1 MTRNSFIT
9 DERISSEGLIGTFV
23 RRVKEG
29 QLGSFPV
36 ILALVV
42 IVIVFQTADSNF
54 ISPANLVNLS
64 TQVAFLAIL
73 ALGINLILLLG
84 EIDLSLAQL
93 GGLAASLLGVLVVR
107 QGVPPLIAL
116 VIMLLLGLVV
126 GAVQGWFFAVVGI
139 PAFVVTLAGLLA
151 FTGLTLTTLGTQK
164 NLSMSETFAFDFA
177 SYYFPAIWAYVFG
190 AIAIIGFGAG
200 IIYSKLRRHREGLS
214 APSWTS
220 VIVRIVLLAAI
231 VFGFLILINQD
242 FGLAMPFFLMMV
254 IAIVIDLV
262 LRKTRYGR
270 SIYAVGG
277 KVEAARRAGIRVTWV
292 RISVFMTAGVLAALF
307 PVRVHQDR
315 CDDECGID
323 PGQHPGSAQRDRGGR
338 HRRNLPVRRARFGLG
353 RGPRRTRRR
362 RDQQRS
368 LSHRLQLRRA
378 ADHHRARSAHRRRR
392 RCAQPPRP
400 QVRRPG
406 VADRPPRAD
415 SPRAGGADTV
425 EANDMGCLMTIRGNG
440 ER

>member
-9 DERISSEGLIGTFV
+9 DERISSEGVIGTFL

-36 ILALVV
+36 ILALIV
-42 IVIVFQTADSNF
+42 IVIVFQSADSNF

-107 QGVPPLIAL
+107 QGVPPALALI
-116 VIMLLLGLVV
+116 IMLLLGLVV
-126 GAVQGWFFAVVGI
+126 GAIQGWFFAVVGI

-164 NLSMSETFAFDFA
+164 NLSMSDTFAFDFA
-177 SYYFPAIWAYVFG
+177 SFYFPAIWAYIFG
-190 AIAIIGFGAG
+190 AVAIIGFGSG
-200 IIYSKLRRHREGLS
+200 IVYSKLRRHREGLS

-231 VFGFLILINQD
+231 VFGFLILVNQD
-242 FGLAMPFFLMMV
+242 FGLAMPFFLMIV
-254 IAIVIDLV
+254 IAIIIDLV

-292 RISVFMTAGVLAALF
+292 RISVFMAAGVLAALF
-307 PVRVHQDR
+307 GFIKTGVTTNAGSTLVSTQDLLNAIAAAVI
-315 CDDECGID
+315 G
-323 PGQHPGSAQRDRGGR
+323 GTSLFGGR
-338 HRRNLPVRRARFGLG
+338 GTAWAAVLGALVVGAINNGLYLIGFNSDAQQIITALVLLTAVVIDALSRRGQRYVG
-353 RGPRRTRRR
+353 RG
-362 RDQQRS
+362 
-368 LSHRLQLRRA
+368 
-378 ADHHRARSAHRRRR
+378 
-392 RCAQPPRP
+392 
-400 QVRRPG
+400 
-406 VADRPPRAD
+406 
-415 SPRAGGADTV
+415 
-425 EANDMGCLMTIRGNG
+425 
-440 ER
+440 

>member
-9 DERISSEGLIGTFV
+9 DERISSEGLVGTFI

-36 ILALVV
+36 ILALIV
-42 IVIVFQTADSNF
+42 IVIVFQSADSNF

-107 QGVPPLIAL
+107 QGVPPVLALI
-116 VIMLLLGLVV
+116 IMLLLGLVV
-126 GAVQGWFFAVVGI
+126 GAIQGWFFAVVGI

-164 NLSMSETFAFDFA
+164 NLSMSDTFAFDFA

-200 IIYSKLRRHREGLS
+200 IIYSKLRRHSEGLD

-220 VIVRIVLLAAI
+220 VIVRIVLLTAI
-231 VFGFLILINQD
+231 VFGFLILVNQD
-242 FGLAMPFFLMMV
+242 FGLALPFFLMMV
-254 IAIVIDLV
+254 IAITIDLV

-292 RISVFMTAGVLAALF
+292 RISVFMAAGVLAALF
-307 PVRVHQDR
+307 GFIKTGVTTNAGSTLVSTQDLLNAIAAAVIGGTSLFGGR
-315 CDDECGID
+315 
-323 PGQHPGSAQRDRGGR
+323 GSAWAAVLGALVVGAINNGLYLIGFNSDAQQIITALVLLTAVVVDALSRRGQRY
-338 HRRNLPVRRARFGLG
+338 VG
-353 RGPRRTRRR
+353 RG
-362 RDQQRS
+362 
-368 LSHRLQLRRA
+368 
-378 ADHHRARSAHRRRR
+378 
-392 RCAQPPRP
+392 
-400 QVRRPG
+400 
-406 VADRPPRAD
+406 
-415 SPRAGGADTV
+415 
-425 EANDMGCLMTIRGNG
+425 
-440 ER
+440 

>member
-9 DERISSEGLIGTFV
+9 DERISSEGVVGTFV

-29 QLGSFPV
+29 QLGAFPV

-107 QGVPPLIAL
+107 QGVPPAIAL
-116 VIMLLLGLVV
+116 IIMLLLGLVV

-190 AIAIIGFGAG
+190 AVAIIGFGAG
-200 IIYSKLRRHREGLS
+200 IIHSKLRRHREGLN

-231 VFGFLILINQD
+231 VFGFLILVNQD

-292 RISVFMTAGVLAALF
+292 RISVFMAAGVLAALF
-307 PVRVHQDR
+307 GFIKTGVTTNAGSTLVSTQDLLNAIAAAVIGGTSLFGGR
-315 CDDECGID
+315 
-323 PGQHPGSAQRDRGGR
+323 GSAWAAVLGALVVGAINNGLYLIGFNSDAQQIITALVLLTAVVIDALSRRGQRY
-338 HRRNLPVRRARFGLG
+338 VG
-353 RGPRRTRRR
+353 RG
-362 RDQQRS
+362 
-368 LSHRLQLRRA
+368 
-378 ADHHRARSAHRRRR
+378 
-392 RCAQPPRP
+392 
-400 QVRRPG
+400 
-406 VADRPPRAD
+406 
-415 SPRAGGADTV
+415 
-425 EANDMGCLMTIRGNG
+425 
-440 ER
+440 

>member
-9 DERISSEGLIGTFV
+9 DERISSEGIVGTFV

-36 ILALVV
+36 IFALIV
-42 IVIVFQTADSNF
+42 IVIVFQSADSNF

-107 QGVPPLIAL
+107 QGVPPALALI
-116 VIMLLLGLVV
+116 IMLLLGLVV
-126 GAVQGWFFAVVGI
+126 GAIQGWFFAVVGI

-164 NLSMSETFAFDFA
+164 NLSMSDTFAFDFA
-177 SYYFPAIWAYVFG
+177 SFYFPAIWAYIFG
-190 AIAIIGFGAG
+190 AIAIIGFGGG

-214 APSWTS
+214 APSWAS

-231 VFGFLILINQD
+231 VFGFLILVNQD
-242 FGLAMPFFLMMV
+242 FGLAMPFFLMLV
-254 IAIVIDLV
+254 IAVVIDLV

-292 RISVFMTAGVLAALF
+292 RISVFMAAGVLAALF
-307 PVRVHQDR
+307 GFIKTGVTTNAGSTLVSTQDLLNAIAAAVI
-315 CDDECGID
+315 G
-323 PGQHPGSAQRDRGGR
+323 GTSLFGGR
-338 HRRNLPVRRARFGLG
+338 GTAWAAVLGALVVGAINNGLYLIGFNSDAQQIITALVLLTAVVIDALSRRGQRYVG
-353 RGPRRTRRR
+353 RG
-362 RDQQRS
+362 
-368 LSHRLQLRRA
+368 
-378 ADHHRARSAHRRRR
+378 
-392 RCAQPPRP
+392 
-400 QVRRPG
+400 
-406 VADRPPRAD
+406 
-415 SPRAGGADTV
+415 
-425 EANDMGCLMTIRGNG
+425 
-440 ER
+440 

>member
-9 DERISSEGLIGTFV
+9 DERISSEGVIGTFL

-36 ILALVV
+36 ILALIV
-42 IVIVFQTADSNF
+42 IVIVFQSADSNF

-107 QGVPPLIAL
+107 QGVPPALALI
-116 VIMLLLGLVV
+116 IMLLLGLVV
-126 GAVQGWFFAVVGI
+126 GAIQGWFFAVVGI

-164 NLSMSETFAFDFA
+164 NLSMSDTFAFDFA
-177 SYYFPAIWAYVFG
+177 SFYFPAIWAYIFG
-190 AIAIIGFGAG
+190 AVAIIGFGGG

-214 APSWTS
+214 APSWAS

-231 VFGFLILINQD
+231 VFGFLILVNQD
-242 FGLAMPFFLMMV
+242 FGLAMPFFLMIV
-254 IAIVIDLV
+254 IAIIIDLV

-292 RISVFMTAGVLAALF
+292 RISVFMAAGVLAALF
-307 PVRVHQDR
+307 GFIKTGVTTNAGSTLVSTQDLLNAIAAAVI
-315 CDDECGID
+315 G
-323 PGQHPGSAQRDRGGR
+323 GTSLFGGR
-338 HRRNLPVRRARFGLG
+338 GTAWAAVLGALVVGAINNGLYLIGFNSDAQQIITALVLLTAVVIDALSRRGQRYVG
-353 RGPRRTRRR
+353 RG
-362 RDQQRS
+362 
-368 LSHRLQLRRA
+368 
-378 ADHHRARSAHRRRR
+378 
-392 RCAQPPRP
+392 
-400 QVRRPG
+400 
-406 VADRPPRAD
+406 
-415 SPRAGGADTV
+415 
-425 EANDMGCLMTIRGNG
+425 
-440 ER
+440 

>member
-9 DERISSEGLIGTFV
+9 DDRISSEGIVGTFV

-36 ILALVV
+36 IFALIV
-42 IVIVFQTADSNF
+42 IVIVFQSADSNF

-107 QGVPPLIAL
+107 QGVPPAMAL
-116 VIMLLLGLVV
+116 FIMLLLGLVV
-126 GAVQGWFFAVVGI
+126 GAIQGWFFAVVGI

-164 NLSMSETFAFDFA
+164 NLSMSDTFAFDFA
-177 SYYFPAIWAYVFG
+177 SFYFPAIWAYIFG
-190 AIAIIGFGAG
+190 AIAIIGFGGG

-214 APSWTS
+214 APSWAS
-220 VIVRIVLLAAI
+220 VIVRIVLLAAV
-231 VFGFLILINQD
+231 VFGFLILVNQD
-242 FGLAMPFFLMMV
+242 FGLAMPFFLMIV

-292 RISVFMTAGVLAALF
+292 RISVFMAAGVLAALF
-307 PVRVHQDR
+307 GFIKTGVTTNAGSTLVSTQDLLNAIAAAVI
-315 CDDECGID
+315 G
-323 PGQHPGSAQRDRGGR
+323 GTSLFGGR
-338 HRRNLPVRRARFGLG
+338 GTAWAAVLGALVVGAINNGLYLIGFNSDAQQIITALVLLTAVVIDALSRRGQRYVG
-353 RGPRRTRRR
+353 RG
-362 RDQQRS
+362 
-368 LSHRLQLRRA
+368 
-378 ADHHRARSAHRRRR
+378 
-392 RCAQPPRP
+392 
-400 QVRRPG
+400 
-406 VADRPPRAD
+406 
-415 SPRAGGADTV
+415 
-425 EANDMGCLMTIRGNG
+425 
-440 ER
+440 

>member
-231 VFGFLILINQD
+231 VFGFLILVNQD

-307 PVRVHQDR
+307 GFIKTGVTTNAGSTLVSTQDLLNAIAAAVIGGTSLFGGR
-315 CDDECGID
+315 
-323 PGQHPGSAQRDRGGR
+323 GSAWAAVLGALVVGAINNGLYLIGFNSDAQQIITALVLLTAVVVDALSRRG
-338 HRRNLPVRRARFGLG
+338 HRYVG
-353 RGPRRTRRR
+353 RG
-362 RDQQRS
+362 
-368 LSHRLQLRRA
+368 
-378 ADHHRARSAHRRRR
+378 
-392 RCAQPPRP
+392 
-400 QVRRPG
+400 
-406 VADRPPRAD
+406 
-415 SPRAGGADTV
+415 
-425 EANDMGCLMTIRGNG
+425 
-440 ER
+440 

>member
-9 DERISSEGLIGTFV
+9 DERISSEGIVSTFI

-107 QGVPPLIAL
+107 QGVPPAIAL
-116 VIMLLLGLVV
+116 IIMLLLGLVV
-126 GAVQGWFFAVVGI
+126 GAIQGWFFAVVGI

-164 NLSMSETFAFDFA
+164 NLSMSDTFAFDFA
-177 SYYFPAIWAYVFG
+177 SYYFPAVWAYVFG

-200 IIYSKLRRHREGLS
+200 IIYSKLRRHREGLN

-220 VIVRIVLLAAI
+220 VIVRIVLLTAI
-231 VFGFLILINQD
+231 VFGFLVLVNQD

-254 IAIVIDLV
+254 IAIGIDLV

-292 RISVFMTAGVLAALF
+292 RISVFMAAGVLAALF
-307 PVRVHQDR
+307 GFVKTGVTTNAGSTLVSTQDLLNAIAAAVI
-315 CDDECGID
+315 G
-323 PGQHPGSAQRDRGGR
+323 GTSLFGGR
-338 HRRNLPVRRARFGLG
+338 GTAWAAVLGALVVGAINNGLYLIGFNSDAQQIITALVLLTAVVIDALSRRGQRYVG
-353 RGPRRTRRR
+353 RG
-362 RDQQRS
+362 
-368 LSHRLQLRRA
+368 
-378 ADHHRARSAHRRRR
+378 
-392 RCAQPPRP
+392 
-400 QVRRPG
+400 
-406 VADRPPRAD
+406 
-415 SPRAGGADTV
+415 
-425 EANDMGCLMTIRGNG
+425 
-440 ER
+440 

>member
-9 DERISSEGLIGTFV
+9 DERISSEGIVGTFV

-36 ILALVV
+36 ILALIV
-42 IVIVFQTADSNF
+42 IVIVFQSADSNF

-107 QGVPPLIAL
+107 QGVPPALALI
-116 VIMLLLGLVV
+116 IMLLLGLVV
-126 GAVQGWFFAVVGI
+126 GAIQGWFFAVVGI

-164 NLSMSETFAFDFA
+164 NLSMSDTFAFDFA
-177 SYYFPAIWAYVFG
+177 SFYFPAIWAYIFG
-190 AIAIIGFGAG
+190 AIAIIGFGGG
-200 IIYSKLRRHREGLS
+200 IIYSKMRRHREGLS
-214 APSWTS
+214 APSWAS

-231 VFGFLILINQD
+231 VFGFLILVNQD
-242 FGLAMPFFLMMV
+242 FGLAMPFFLMIV

-292 RISVFMTAGVLAALF
+292 RISVFMAAGVLAALF
-307 PVRVHQDR
+307 GFIKTGVTTNAGSTLVSTQDLLNAIAAAVI
-315 CDDECGID
+315 G
-323 PGQHPGSAQRDRGGR
+323 GTSLFGGR
-338 HRRNLPVRRARFGLG
+338 GTAWAAVLGALVVGAINNGLYLIGFNSDAQQIITALVLLTAVVIDALSRRGQRYVG
-353 RGPRRTRRR
+353 RG
-362 RDQQRS
+362 
-368 LSHRLQLRRA
+368 
-378 ADHHRARSAHRRRR
+378 
-392 RCAQPPRP
+392 
-400 QVRRPG
+400 
-406 VADRPPRAD
+406 
-415 SPRAGGADTV
+415 
-425 EANDMGCLMTIRGNG
+425 
-440 ER
+440 

>member
-9 DERISSEGLIGTFV
+9 DERISSEGIVSTFI

-107 QGVPPLIAL
+107 QGVPPAIAL
-116 VIMLLLGLVV
+116 IIMLLLGLVV
-126 GAVQGWFFAVVGI
+126 GAIQGWFFAVVGI

-164 NLSMSETFAFDFA
+164 NLSMSDTFAFDFA
-177 SYYFPAIWAYVFG
+177 SYYFPAVWAYVFG

-200 IIYSKLRRHREGLS
+200 IIYSKLRRHREGLN

-220 VIVRIVLLAAI
+220 VIVRIVLLTAI
-231 VFGFLILINQD
+231 VFGFLVLVNQD

-254 IAIVIDLV
+254 IAIGIDLV

-292 RISVFMTAGVLAALF
+292 RISVFMAAGVLAALF
-307 PVRVHQDR
+307 GFVKTGVTTNAGSTLVSTQDLLNAIAAAVI
-315 CDDECGID
+315 G
-323 PGQHPGSAQRDRGGR
+323 GTSLFGGR
-338 HRRNLPVRRARFGLG
+338 GTAWAAVLGALVVGAIKNGLSLIGFNSDAQQIITAVVLLAAVVIDALSRRGQRYVG
-353 RGPRRTRRR
+353 RG
-362 RDQQRS
+362 
-368 LSHRLQLRRA
+368 
-378 ADHHRARSAHRRRR
+378 
-392 RCAQPPRP
+392 
-400 QVRRPG
+400 
-406 VADRPPRAD
+406 
-415 SPRAGGADTV
+415 
-425 EANDMGCLMTIRGNG
+425 
-440 ER
+440 

>member
-9 DERISSEGLIGTFV
+9 DERISSEGIVGTFI

-42 IVIVFQTADSNF
+42 IVIVFQSADSNF

-107 QGVPPLIAL
+107 QGVPPAMALI
-116 VIMLLLGLVV
+116 IMLLLGLVV
-126 GAVQGWFFAVVGI
+126 GAIQGWFFAVVGI

-164 NLSMSETFAFDFA
+164 NLSMSDTFAFDFA
-177 SYYFPAIWAYVFG
+177 SFYFPAIWAYIFG
-190 AIAIIGFGAG
+190 AIAIIGFGGG

-214 APSWTS
+214 APSWAS
-220 VIVRIVLLAAI
+220 VIVRIVLLAAV
-231 VFGFLILINQD
+231 VFGFLILVNQD
-242 FGLAMPFFLMMV
+242 FGLAMPFFLMIV
-254 IAIVIDLV
+254 IAIIIDLV

-292 RISVFMTAGVLAALF
+292 RISVFMAAGVLAALF
-307 PVRVHQDR
+307 GFIKTGVTTNAGSTLVSTQDLLNAIAAAVI
-315 CDDECGID
+315 G
-323 PGQHPGSAQRDRGGR
+323 GTSLFGGR
-338 HRRNLPVRRARFGLG
+338 GTAWAAVLGALVVGAINNGLYLIGFNSDAQQIITALVLLTAVVIDALSRRGQRYVG
-353 RGPRRTRRR
+353 RG
-362 RDQQRS
+362 
-368 LSHRLQLRRA
+368 
-378 ADHHRARSAHRRRR
+378 
-392 RCAQPPRP
+392 
-400 QVRRPG
+400 
-406 VADRPPRAD
+406 
-415 SPRAGGADTV
+415 
-425 EANDMGCLMTIRGNG
+425 
-440 ER
+440 

>member
-9 DERISSEGLIGTFV
+9 DERISSEGIVGTFI

-36 ILALVV
+36 IFALVV
-42 IVIVFQTADSNF
+42 IVIVFQSADSNF

-107 QGVPPLIAL
+107 QGVPPAMALI
-116 VIMLLLGLVV
+116 IMLLLGLIV
-126 GAVQGWFFAVVGI
+126 GAIQGWFFAVVGI

-164 NLSMSETFAFDFA
+164 NLSMSDTFAFDFA
-177 SYYFPAIWAYVFG
+177 SFYFPAIWAYIFG
-190 AIAIIGFGAG
+190 AIAIIGFGGG
-200 IIYSKLRRHREGLS
+200 IIYSKMRRHREGLS

-231 VFGFLILINQD
+231 VFGFLILVNQD
-242 FGLAMPFFLMMV
+242 FGLAMPFFLMIV
-254 IAIVIDLV
+254 IAIIIDLV

-292 RISVFMTAGVLAALF
+292 RISVFMAAGVLAALF
-307 PVRVHQDR
+307 GFIKTGVTTNAGSTLVSTQDLLNAIAAAVI
-315 CDDECGID
+315 G
-323 PGQHPGSAQRDRGGR
+323 GTSLFGGR
-338 HRRNLPVRRARFGLG
+338 GTAWAAVLGALVVGAINNGLYLIGFNSDAQQIITALVLLTAVVIDALSRRGQRYVG
-353 RGPRRTRRR
+353 RG
-362 RDQQRS
+362 
-368 LSHRLQLRRA
+368 
-378 ADHHRARSAHRRRR
+378 
-392 RCAQPPRP
+392 
-400 QVRRPG
+400 
-406 VADRPPRAD
+406 
-415 SPRAGGADTV
+415 
-425 EANDMGCLMTIRGNG
+425 
-440 ER
+440 

>member
-9 DERISSEGLIGTFV
+9 DERISHEGVVGTFL

-36 ILALVV
+36 IFALIV

-107 QGVPPLIAL
+107 QGVPPALAL

-126 GAVQGWFFAVVGI
+126 GAIQGWFFAVVGI

-164 NLSMSETFAFDFA
+164 NLSMSDTFAFDFA
-177 SYYFPAIWAYVFG
+177 SFYFPAIWAYVFG

-231 VFGFLILINQD
+231 VFGFLILVNQD
-242 FGLAMPFFLMMV
+242 FGLAMPFFLMIV
-254 IAIVIDLV
+254 IAIIIDLV

-292 RISVFMTAGVLAALF
+292 RISVFMAAGVLAALF
-307 PVRVHQDR
+307 GFIKTGVTTNAGSTLVSTQDLLNAIAAAVI
-315 CDDECGID
+315 G
-323 PGQHPGSAQRDRGGR
+323 GTSLFGGR
-338 HRRNLPVRRARFGLG
+338 GTAWAAVLGALVVGAINNGLYLIGFNSDAQQIITALVLLTAVVIDALSRRGQRYVG
-353 RGPRRTRRR
+353 RG
-362 RDQQRS
+362 
-368 LSHRLQLRRA
+368 
-378 ADHHRARSAHRRRR
+378 
-392 RCAQPPRP
+392 
-400 QVRRPG
+400 
-406 VADRPPRAD
+406 
-415 SPRAGGADTV
+415 
-425 EANDMGCLMTIRGNG
+425 
-440 ER
+440 

>member
-9 DERISSEGLIGTFV
+9 DERISSEGIVGTFI

-36 ILALVV
+36 IFALVV
-42 IVIVFQTADSNF
+42 IVIVFQSADSNF

-107 QGVPPLIAL
+107 QGVPPAMALI
-116 VIMLLLGLVV
+116 IMLLLGLIV
-126 GAVQGWFFAVVGI
+126 GAIQGWFFAVVGI

-164 NLSMSETFAFDFA
+164 NLSMSDTFAFDFA
-177 SYYFPAIWAYVFG
+177 SFYFPAIWAYIFG
-190 AIAIIGFGAG
+190 AIAIIGFGGG

-231 VFGFLILINQD
+231 VFGFLILVNQD
-242 FGLAMPFFLMMV
+242 FGLAMPFFLMIV
-254 IAIVIDLV
+254 IAIIIDLV

-292 RISVFMTAGVLAALF
+292 RISVFMAAGVLAALF
-307 PVRVHQDR
+307 GFIKTGVTTNAGSTLVSTQDLLNAIAAAVI
-315 CDDECGID
+315 G
-323 PGQHPGSAQRDRGGR
+323 GTSLFGGR
-338 HRRNLPVRRARFGLG
+338 GTAWAAVLGALVVGAINNGLYLIGFNSDAQQIITALVLLTAVVIDALSRRGQRYVG
-353 RGPRRTRRR
+353 RG
-362 RDQQRS
+362 
-368 LSHRLQLRRA
+368 
-378 ADHHRARSAHRRRR
+378 
-392 RCAQPPRP
+392 
-400 QVRRPG
+400 
-406 VADRPPRAD
+406 
-415 SPRAGGADTV
+415 
-425 EANDMGCLMTIRGNG
+425 
-440 ER
+440 

>member
-1 MTRNSFIT
+1 MTRTSFIT

-164 NLSMSETFAFDFA
+164 NLSMSDTFAFDFA
-177 SYYFPAIWAYVFG
+177 SYYFPAIWAYVFE

-200 IIYSKLRRHREGLS
+200 VIYSKLRRHRAGLS

-220 VIVRIVLLAAI
+220 VIMRIVLLAAI

-307 PVRVHQDR
+307 GFIKTGVTTNAGSTLVSTQDLLNAIAAAVIGGTSLFGGR
-315 CDDECGID
+315 
-323 PGQHPGSAQRDRGGR
+323 GSAWAAVLGALVVGAINNGLYLIGFNSDAQQIITALVLLTAVVVDALSRRGQRY
-338 HRRNLPVRRARFGLG
+338 VG
-353 RGPRRTRRR
+353 RG
-362 RDQQRS
+362 
-368 LSHRLQLRRA
+368 
-378 ADHHRARSAHRRRR
+378 
-392 RCAQPPRP
+392 
-400 QVRRPG
+400 
-406 VADRPPRAD
+406 
-415 SPRAGGADTV
+415 
-425 EANDMGCLMTIRGNG
+425 
-440 ER
+440 

>member
-9 DERISSEGLIGTFV
+9 DERISSEGIVGTFI

-36 ILALVV
+36 IFALVV
-42 IVIVFQTADSNF
+42 IVIVFQSADSNF

-107 QGVPPLIAL
+107 QGVPPAMALI
-116 VIMLLLGLVV
+116 IMLLLGLVV
-126 GAVQGWFFAVVGI
+126 GAIQGWFFAVVGI

-164 NLSMSETFAFDFA
+164 NLSMSDTFAFDFA
-177 SYYFPAIWAYVFG
+177 SFYFPAIWAYVFG
-190 AIAIIGFGAG
+190 AIAIIGFGGG
-200 IIYSKLRRHREGLS
+200 IIYSKMRRHREGLS

-231 VFGFLILINQD
+231 VFGFLILVNQD
-242 FGLAMPFFLMMV
+242 FGLAMPFFLMIV
-254 IAIVIDLV
+254 IAIIIDLV

-292 RISVFMTAGVLAALF
+292 RISVFMAAGVLAALF
-307 PVRVHQDR
+307 GFIKTGVTTNAGSTLVSTQDLLNAIAAAVI
-315 CDDECGID
+315 G
-323 PGQHPGSAQRDRGGR
+323 GTSLFGGR
-338 HRRNLPVRRARFGLG
+338 GTAWAAVLGALVVGAINNGIYLIGFNSDAQQIITALVLLTAVVVDALSRRGQRYVG
-353 RGPRRTRRR
+353 RG
-362 RDQQRS
+362 
-368 LSHRLQLRRA
+368 
-378 ADHHRARSAHRRRR
+378 
-392 RCAQPPRP
+392 
-400 QVRRPG
+400 
-406 VADRPPRAD
+406 
-415 SPRAGGADTV
+415 
-425 EANDMGCLMTIRGNG
+425 
-440 ER
+440 

>member
-9 DERISSEGLIGTFV
+9 DERISSEGIVGTFV

-36 ILALVV
+36 IFALIV
-42 IVIVFQTADSNF
+42 IVIVFQSADSNF

-107 QGVPPLIAL
+107 QGVPPAMAL
-116 VIMLLLGLVV
+116 FIMLLLGLVV
-126 GAVQGWFFAVVGI
+126 GAIQGWFFAVVGI

-164 NLSMSETFAFDFA
+164 NLSMSDTFAFDFA
-177 SYYFPAIWAYVFG
+177 SFYFPAIWAYIFG
-190 AIAIIGFGAG
+190 AIAIIGFGGG

-214 APSWTS
+214 APSWAS

-231 VFGFLILINQD
+231 VFGFLILVNQD
-242 FGLAMPFFLMMV
+242 FGLAMPFFLMIV
-254 IAIVIDLV
+254 IAIIIDLV

-292 RISVFMTAGVLAALF
+292 RISVFMAAGVLAALF
-307 PVRVHQDR
+307 GFIKTGVTTNAGSTLVSTQDLLNAIAAAVI
-315 CDDECGID
+315 G
-323 PGQHPGSAQRDRGGR
+323 GTSLFGGR
-338 HRRNLPVRRARFGLG
+338 GTAWAAVLGALVVGAINNGLYLIGFNSDAQQIITALVLLTAVVIDALSRRGQRYVG
-353 RGPRRTRRR
+353 RG
-362 RDQQRS
+362 
-368 LSHRLQLRRA
+368 
-378 ADHHRARSAHRRRR
+378 
-392 RCAQPPRP
+392 
-400 QVRRPG
+400 
-406 VADRPPRAD
+406 
-415 SPRAGGADTV
+415 
-425 EANDMGCLMTIRGNG
+425 
-440 ER
+440 

>member
-9 DERISSEGLIGTFV
+9 DERISSEGIVGTFI

-36 ILALVV
+36 IFALVV
-42 IVIVFQTADSNF
+42 IVIVFQSADSNF

-107 QGVPPLIAL
+107 QGVPPAMAL
-116 VIMLLLGLVV
+116 FIMLLLGLVV
-126 GAVQGWFFAVVGI
+126 GAIQGWFFAVVGI
-139 PAFVVTLAGLLA
+139 PAFVVTLAGLLE
-151 FTGLTLTTLGTQK
+151 FTGLRLTTLGTQK
-164 NLSMSETFAFDFA
+164 NLSMSDTFAFDFA
-177 SYYFPAIWAYVFG
+177 SFYFPAIWAYIFG
-190 AIAIIGFGAG
+190 AIAIIGFGGG

-214 APSWTS
+214 APSWAS
-220 VIVRIVLLAAI
+220 VIVRIVLLAAV
-231 VFGFLILINQD
+231 VFGLLILVNQD
-242 FGLAMPFFLMMV
+242 FGLAMPFFLMIV

-292 RISVFMTAGVLAALF
+292 RISVFMAAGVLAALF
-307 PVRVHQDR
+307 GFIKTGVTTNAGSTLVSTQDLLNAIAAAVI
-315 CDDECGID
+315 G
-323 PGQHPGSAQRDRGGR
+323 GTSLFGGR
-338 HRRNLPVRRARFGLG
+338 GTAWAAVLGALVVGAINNGLYLIGFNSDAQQIITALVLLTAVVIDALSRRGQRYVG
-353 RGPRRTRRR
+353 RG
-362 RDQQRS
+362 
-368 LSHRLQLRRA
+368 
-378 ADHHRARSAHRRRR
+378 
-392 RCAQPPRP
+392 
-400 QVRRPG
+400 
-406 VADRPPRAD
+406 
-415 SPRAGGADTV
+415 
-425 EANDMGCLMTIRGNG
+425 
-440 ER
+440 

>member
-220 VIVRIVLLAAI
+220 AIVRIVLLAAI
-231 VFGFLILINQD
+231 VFGFLILVNQD

-254 IAIVIDLV
+254 IAIAIDLV

-307 PVRVHQDR
+307 GFIKTGVTTNAGSTLVSTQDLLNAIAAAVIGGTSLFGGR
-315 CDDECGID
+315 
-323 PGQHPGSAQRDRGGR
+323 GSAWAAVLGALVVGAINNGLYLIGFNSDAQQIITALVLLTAVVVDALSRRGQRY
-338 HRRNLPVRRARFGLG
+338 VG
-353 RGPRRTRRR
+353 RG
-362 RDQQRS
+362 
-368 LSHRLQLRRA
+368 
-378 ADHHRARSAHRRRR
+378 
-392 RCAQPPRP
+392 
-400 QVRRPG
+400 
-406 VADRPPRAD
+406 
-415 SPRAGGADTV
+415 
-425 EANDMGCLMTIRGNG
+425 
-440 ER
+440 

>member
-9 DERISSEGLIGTFV
+9 DERISSEGVIGTFV

-36 ILALVV
+36 ILALIV
-42 IVIVFQTADSNF
+42 IVIVFQSADSNF

-107 QGVPPLIAL
+107 QGVPPALALI
-116 VIMLLLGLVV
+116 IMLLLGLVV
-126 GAVQGWFFAVVGI
+126 GAIQGWFFAVVGI

-164 NLSMSETFAFDFA
+164 NLSMSDTFAFDFA
-177 SYYFPAIWAYVFG
+177 SFYFPAIWAYIFG
-190 AIAIIGFGAG
+190 AVAIIGFGGG
-200 IIYSKLRRHREGLS
+200 IVYSKLRRHREGLS

-231 VFGFLILINQD
+231 VFGFLILVNQD
-242 FGLAMPFFLMMV
+242 FGLAMPFFLMIV
-254 IAIVIDLV
+254 IAIIIDLV

-292 RISVFMTAGVLAALF
+292 RISVFMAAGVLAALF
-307 PVRVHQDR
+307 GFIKTGVTTNAGSTLVSTQDLLNAIAAAVI
-315 CDDECGID
+315 G
-323 PGQHPGSAQRDRGGR
+323 GTSLFGGR
-338 HRRNLPVRRARFGLG
+338 GTAWAAVLGALVVGAINNGLYLIGFNSDAQQIITALVLLTAVVIDALSRRGQRYVG
-353 RGPRRTRRR
+353 RG
-362 RDQQRS
+362 
-368 LSHRLQLRRA
+368 
-378 ADHHRARSAHRRRR
+378 
-392 RCAQPPRP
+392 
-400 QVRRPG
+400 
-406 VADRPPRAD
+406 
-415 SPRAGGADTV
+415 
-425 EANDMGCLMTIRGNG
+425 
-440 ER
+440 

>member
-9 DERISSEGLIGTFV
+9 DERISSEGIVGTFI

-42 IVIVFQTADSNF
+42 IVIVFQSADSNF

-107 QGVPPLIAL
+107 QGVPPAMALI
-116 VIMLLLGLVV
+116 IMLLLGLVV
-126 GAVQGWFFAVVGI
+126 GAIQGWFFAVVGI

-164 NLSMSETFAFDFA
+164 NLSMSDTFAFDFA
-177 SYYFPAIWAYVFG
+177 SFYFPAIWAYIFG
-190 AIAIIGFGAG
+190 AIAIIGFGGG

-214 APSWTS
+214 APSWAS

-231 VFGFLILINQD
+231 VFGFLILVNQD
-242 FGLAMPFFLMMV
+242 FGLAMPFFLMIV
-254 IAIVIDLV
+254 IAIIIDLV

-292 RISVFMTAGVLAALF
+292 RISVFMAAGVLAALF
-307 PVRVHQDR
+307 GFIKTGVTTNAGSTLVSTQDLLNAIAAAVI
-315 CDDECGID
+315 G
-323 PGQHPGSAQRDRGGR
+323 GTSLFGGR
-338 HRRNLPVRRARFGLG
+338 GTAWAAVLGALVVGAINNGLYLIGFNSDAQQIITALVLLTAVVIDALSRRGQRYVG
-353 RGPRRTRRR
+353 RG
-362 RDQQRS
+362 
-368 LSHRLQLRRA
+368 
-378 ADHHRARSAHRRRR
+378 
-392 RCAQPPRP
+392 
-400 QVRRPG
+400 
-406 VADRPPRAD
+406 
-415 SPRAGGADTV
+415 
-425 EANDMGCLMTIRGNG
+425 
-440 ER
+440 

>member
-190 AIAIIGFGAG
+190 AIAITGFGAG

-220 VIVRIVLLAAI
+220 AIVRIVLLAAI
-231 VFGFLILINQD
+231 VFGFLILVNQD

-254 IAIVIDLV
+254 IAIAIDLV

-307 PVRVHQDR
+307 GFIKTGVTTNAGSTLVSTQDLLNAIAAAVIGGTSLFGGR
-315 CDDECGID
+315 
-323 PGQHPGSAQRDRGGR
+323 GSAWAAVLGALVVGAINNGLYLIGFNSDAQQIITALVLLTAVVVDALSRRG
-338 HRRNLPVRRARFGLG
+338 HRYVG
-353 RGPRRTRRR
+353 RG
-362 RDQQRS
+362 
-368 LSHRLQLRRA
+368 
-378 ADHHRARSAHRRRR
+378 
-392 RCAQPPRP
+392 
-400 QVRRPG
+400 
-406 VADRPPRAD
+406 
-415 SPRAGGADTV
+415 
-425 EANDMGCLMTIRGNG
+425 
-440 ER
+440 

>member
-9 DERISSEGLIGTFV
+9 DERISSEGIVGTFI

-42 IVIVFQTADSNF
+42 IVIVFQSADSNF

-107 QGVPPLIAL
+107 QGVPPAMALI
-116 VIMLLLGLVV
+116 IMLLLGLVV
-126 GAVQGWFFAVVGI
+126 GAIQGWFFAVVGI

-164 NLSMSETFAFDFA
+164 NLSMSDTFAFDFA
-177 SYYFPAIWAYVFG
+177 SFYFPAIWAYIFG
-190 AIAIIGFGAG
+190 AVAIIGFGGG

-231 VFGFLILINQD
+231 VFGFLILVNQD
-242 FGLAMPFFLMMV
+242 FGLAMPFFLMIV
-254 IAIVIDLV
+254 IAIIIDLV

-292 RISVFMTAGVLAALF
+292 RISVFMAAGVLAALF
-307 PVRVHQDR
+307 GFIKTGVTTNAGSTLVSTQDLLNAIAAAVI
-315 CDDECGID
+315 G
-323 PGQHPGSAQRDRGGR
+323 GTSLFGGR
-338 HRRNLPVRRARFGLG
+338 GTAWAAVLGALVVGAINNGLYLIGFNSDAQQIITALVLLTAVVIDALSRRGQRYVG
-353 RGPRRTRRR
+353 RG
-362 RDQQRS
+362 
-368 LSHRLQLRRA
+368 
-378 ADHHRARSAHRRRR
+378 
-392 RCAQPPRP
+392 
-400 QVRRPG
+400 
-406 VADRPPRAD
+406 
-415 SPRAGGADTV
+415 
-425 EANDMGCLMTIRGNG
+425 
-440 ER
+440 